1 MRLKPNQARGGGGE
15 ENPARYCR
23 KWEPRRGR
31 LAGPWAHGLK
41 AWLIGLFLLPCL
53 AGADERPNL
62 VLILADDLG
71 WADLGFHG
79 GPIDTPSLDRLAAE
93 GVRLERFYTT
103 PICSPTRAALMTGRD
118 PMRLGVAY
126 ATIMPW
132 SNVGVHPDE
141 RFMAQAFKEA
151 GYQTAAIGKWHLGH
165 AQQTY
170 HPNARGFDHF
180 YGHLHTEVGYF
191 PPFAS
196 QGGRDFQRNGRSV
209 DEDGYESF
217 LLADEAVRW
226 LAGRDPAR
234 PFFLYLPFLA
244 PHTPLQAP
252 AELIEKYRGLDDD
265 SEASRSRSD
274 RTHLIASLT
283 LQESARPLY
292 AAVVDAMDQA
302 IGQVLAAVDA
312 TGQADNTIVW
322 FLSDNGGAT
331 YAGGGAYNYPLRGG
345 KGDAFEG
352 GIRVPSVVRWPN
364 RLPAAQRVDSIMT
377 AMDLYPTL
385 AAFAGLSTEGG
396 FRLDGRDLSE
406 AVAGEAEVRRQD
418 LVFFAAETP
427 IRGRFSLTAFNDDW
441 KLVQEVEQGLLAAQM
456 TNHLFRIR
464 EDPYERLNLAE
475 QHPDRVAD
483 MAEAIR
489 RWRLLHPVNGTR
501 SNLVPPP
508 GWRAPKD
515 WASYPIPT
523 ESLQA
528 TEAPGMPPPSARLPL
543 DMMHG
548 EGGRLI
554 YNCTPRPWLMGA
566 CLQDD

>member
-1 MRLKPNQARGGGGE
+1 MGQEPYQGRSASRWAQGLKP
-15 ENPARYCR
+15 
-23 KWEPRRGR
+23 W
-31 LAGPWAHGLK
+31 LAGL
-41 AWLIGLFLLPCL
+41 LLLPCL
-53 AGADERPNL
+53 AGAGERPNV
-62 VLILADDLG
+62 VLIVADDLG
-71 WADLGFHG
+71 WADVGFHG
-79 GPIDTPSLDRLAAE
+79 GPIDTPSIDRLAAE
-93 GVRLERFYTT
+93 GVRLERFYAT

-132 SNVGVHPDE
+132 SNVGIHPDE

-196 QGGRDFQRNGRSV
+196 QGGRDFQRNGQSI

-226 LAGRDPAR
+226 IEQRDADR

-252 AELIEKYRGLDDD
+252 PDLIEKYRSLNDNT
-265 SEASRSRSD
+265 EASRSRSD
-274 RTHLIASLT
+274 RTNLIASLT
-283 LQESARPLY
+283 LQDSARGIY

-302 IGQVLAAVDA
+302 IGQVLAALDA

-331 YAGGGAYNYPLRGG
+331 YASGGAYNYPLRGG
-345 KGDAFEG
+345 KGETFEG
-352 GIRVPSVVRWPN
+352 GIRVPAVVRWPD
-364 RLPAAQRVDSIMT
+364 RLAAAQRVDSIIT

-385 AAFAGLSTEGG
+385 AAFAGVSTTGG
-396 FRLDGRDLSE
+396 FQLDGRDLSK
-406 AVAGEAEVRRQD
+406 AVAGESDARRRD

-441 KLVQEVEQGLLAAQM
+441 KLVQEVQQGLLAAEV
-456 TNHLFRIR
+456 TNHLFRIP

-483 MAEAIR
+483 LAEAIR

-515 WASYPIPT
+515 WAAYPIPV

-528 TEAPGMPPPSARLPL
+528 TEAPGMPPPEARLPL

-554 YNCTPRPWLMGA
+554 YNCTPRPWLLGA
-566 CLQDD
+566 CLKNE

>member
-1 MRLKPNQARGGGGE
+1 MRRKPNQARGGGHKEG
-15 ENPARYCR
+15 PTRSR
-23 KWEPRRGR
+23 LRREPRQGH
-31 LAGPWAHGLK
+31 LATPWAHGLK
-41 AWLIGLFLLPCL
+41 AWLAGLLLLPCL
-53 AGADERPNL
+53 AGADERPNV
-62 VLILADDLG
+62 VLIVADDLG

-79 GPIDTPSLDRLAAE
+79 GPIDTPNLDRLAAE

-196 QGGRDFQRNGRSV
+196 QGGRDFQRNGQSV

-217 LLADEAVRW
+217 LLAEEAVRW
-226 LAGRDPAR
+226 MEGRDPAR

-252 AELIEKYRGLDDD
+252 EELIEKYRGLDDD

-283 LQESARPLY
+283 LQESARPIY

-302 IGQVLAAVDA
+302 IGQVLKAVEA

-331 YAGGGAYNYPLRGG
+331 YAGGGAYNHPLRGG
-345 KGDAFEG
+345 KGETFEG
-352 GIRVPSVVRWPN
+352 GIRVPSLVRWPN
-364 RLPAAQRVDSIMT
+364 RLPATQRVDSIMT

-396 FRLDGRDLSE
+396 FRLDGRDLSK
-406 AVAGEAEVRRQD
+406 AVAGETDIRLQD
-418 LVFFAAETP
+418 MLFFAAETP
-427 IRGRFSLTAFNDDW
+427 IRGRFSLTAFNEDW
-441 KLVQEVEQGLLAAQM
+441 KLVQEVEQGLLAAQV

-475 QHPDRVAD
+475 QHPDRVAN

-515 WASYPIPT
+515 WAAYPLPI

-528 TEAPGMPPPSARLPL
+528 TEAPGMPPPSAKLPL

-554 YNCTPRPWLMGA
+554 YNCTPRPWLLGA

>member
-1 MRLKPNQARGGGGE
+1 MRRQPNQAH
-15 ENPARYCR
+15 
-23 KWEPRRGR
+23 RRGSASR
-31 LAGPWAHGLK
+31 WAQGLMPWLAGL
-41 AWLIGLFLLPCL
+41 LLLPCL
-53 AGADERPNL
+53 AGAGGRPNV
-62 VLILADDLG
+62 VLIVADDLG
-71 WADLGFHG
+71 WADVGFHG
-79 GPIDTPSLDRLAAE
+79 GPIDTPSIDRLAAE
-93 GVRLERFYTT
+93 GVRLERFYAT

-132 SNVGVHPDE
+132 SNVGIHPDE

-196 QGGRDFQRNGRSV
+196 QGGRDFQRNGQSI

-226 LAGRDPAR
+226 IEQRDADR

-252 AELIEKYRGLDDD
+252 PDLIEKYRSLNDNT
-265 SEASRSRSD
+265 EASRSRSD
-274 RTHLIASLT
+274 RTNLIASLT
-283 LQESARPLY
+283 LQDSARGIY

-302 IGQVLAAVDA
+302 IGQVLAVLDA

-331 YAGGGAYNYPLRGG
+331 YASGGAYNYPLRGG
-345 KGDAFEG
+345 KGETFEG
-352 GIRVPSVVRWPN
+352 GIRVPAVVRWPD
-364 RLPAAQRVDSIMT
+364 RLAAAQRKDSIMT

-385 AAFAGLSTEGG
+385 AAFAGVSTAGG
-396 FRLDGRDLSE
+396 FRLDGRDLSK
-406 AVAGEAEVRRQD
+406 AVAGESDARRRD

-441 KLVQEVEQGLLAAQM
+441 KLVQEVQQGLLAAEV
-456 TNHLFRIR
+456 TNHLFRIP

-483 MAEAIR
+483 LAEAIR

-515 WASYPIPT
+515 WAAYPIPI

-528 TEAPGMPPPSARLPL
+528 TEAPGMPPPEARLPL

-554 YNCTPRPWLMGA
+554 YNCTPRPWLLGA
-566 CLQDD
+566 CLKND